1 MRNFSPTP
9 GTSSRRS
16 SLTAL
21 ALSAALVLAACGGG
35 NDESTTNTPTDPV
48 VINPTPTNPD
58 APVALGSPTLS
69 FVSPEESLD
78 LGNYTLTARVTLPV
92 NLASGA
98 NQIAAEVSAVT
109 YNPTT
114 DSLFIIGDEGT
125 YITQLSKA
133 GAVIDTMNLPAGL
146 FGDPEGLT
154 WAGGNQFVVANE
166 RERTAN
172 LVTYVGGTTL
182 NAGTVRSVKLGTT
195 VGNIGLEGVTADPM
209 TGGYIFVKE
218 TEPQGI
224 FQTTLDFAAGTASN
238 GSATTANPVNL
249 FDPALAGLADIAD
262 VHALSNTLPGT
273 APDYS
278 HLMLLSQ
285 ESGRIV
291 KVDRAG
297 RIYGTLDLPN
307 APLNLGHEGITFDKQ
322 LNMYVTNE
330 AGGGSQA
337 LPQLWVYTPTTSSA
351 QVGLGGN
358 MYLTFPAAVAAGTG
372 NITLIG
378 SGGDTRTIAVTDT
391 TQVSFSGKTV
401 KINPSVDLVADT
413 SYSIQYVSG
422 VIKDASGLATKEVNS
437 AATLAFKTVPDTT
450 PPTLQGAI
458 PQDNANGVSVGD
470 SIVLTFNEAVQAG
483 AGTFTITNGSDDI
496 RTISATDVSQVTVN
510 GSTVTLNPMLDLRAG
525 TAYSVQV
532 SANALKD
539 SASNLFAGIADSTT
553 LNFVTFGTSPTPV
566 PQLLI
571 TEVNTNAAGDDF
583 FELYNYGT
591 AAVNLLGWKWD
602 DDSADFND
610 AASAALP
617 SVSIAPGQ
625 RLVVVSAASTTAF
638 MTAWG
643 LDAATFPAVATGGPG
658 LGKGDA
664 VVLFDAT
671 GKVAASINFGKAAIT
686 AIDGTVIAQ
695 AAPSTGVT
703 AVYAEHAGVV
713 FGGTATSSA
722 VWDGVSTSAPT
733 YRAAKVGEAGGFA
746 QPTVATAIGS
756 PGQ

>member
-1 MRNFSPTP
+1 MRPFSQMP
-9 GTSSRRS
+9 GALSRRPMLAALILS
-16 SLTAL
+16 GAL
-21 ALSAALVLAACGGG
+21 ALAACGGG
-35 NDESTTNTPTDPV
+35 NDGSPASTPTDPA
-48 VINPTPTNPD
+48 TTNPD

-69 FVSPEESLD
+69 FVAPDESLD
-78 LGNYTLTARVTLPV
+78 LGNYTLTTRVTLPV

-98 NQIAAEVSAVT
+98 NQISAEVSAVT

-125 YITQLSKA
+125 YITQLSRT
-133 GAVIDTMNLPAGL
+133 GTVIDTMNLPAGL

-154 WAGGNQFVVANE
+154 WAGGNQFVVAND

-172 LVTYVGGTTL
+172 LVTYAGGTTL
-182 NAGTVRSVKLGTT
+182 NAATVRSVKLGTT

-238 GSATTANPVNL
+238 GSASTANSVNL

-262 VHALSNTLPGT
+262 VHALSNTLPST
-273 APDYS
+273 APDYG

-337 LPQLWVYTPTTSSA
+337 LPQLWVYTPTKSST
-351 QVGLGGN
+351 QVGVGSNL
-358 MYLTFPAAVAAGTG
+358 YLTFAAPVAAGTG

-378 SGGDTRTIAVTDT
+378 SGGDTRTIAITDT
-391 TQVSFSGKTV
+391 TQVSFNGSTV
-401 KINPSVDLVADT
+401 KINPTTDLAPDTAYSV
-413 SYSIQYVSG
+413 QYASG
-422 VIKDASGLATKEVNS
+422 VIKDATGLATKAVNS

-450 PPTLQGAI
+450 PPTLQSAT
-458 PQDNANGVSVGD
+458 PQDNATGVAVGD
-470 SIVLTFNEAVQAG
+470 SIVLTFSEAVQAG
-483 AGTFTITNGSDDI
+483 AGTFTITNGSDDV
-496 RTISATDVSQVTVN
+496 RTISASDTSQVAVS
-510 GSTVTLNPMLDLRAG
+510 GSTVTLNPSADLHAG

-539 SASNLFAGIADSTT
+539 TAGNLFAGIADSTT
-553 LNFVTFGTSPTPV
+553 LNFVTFGTSPTPT

-602 DDSADFND
+602 DDSADAND

-625 RLVVVSAASTTAF
+625 RLVVVAAASTTAF
-638 MTAWG
+638 TTAWG
-643 LDAATFPAVATGGPG
+643 LDAATFAAVATGGPG

-664 VVLFDAT
+664 VVLFDAA
-671 GKVAASINFGKAAIT
+671 GKVAASVYFGSKVVT
-686 AIDGTVIAQ
+686 ASDGTVLVQ
-695 AAPSTGVT
+695 VAPSPGVT
-703 AVYAEHAGVV
+703 VAYDQHAGAA
-713 FGGTATSSA
+713 FGGSEKSSA

-733 YRAAKVGEAGGFA
+733 YRTAKVGEAGGFA
-746 QPTVATAIGS
+746 QPAAAAAIGS

>member
-1 MRNFSPTP
+1 MRFLSPKT
-9 GTSSRRS
+9 GASSRRFGLS
-16 SLTAL
+16 AL
-21 ALSAALVLAACGGG
+21 ALSAALALAACGGG
-35 NDESTTNTPTDPV
+35 NDRTPADTTQPPTTTTPDT
-48 VINPTPTNPD
+48 
-58 APVALGSPTLS
+58 PVALGSPSLS
-69 FVSPEESLD
+69 FVAPDESLD

-92 NLASGA
+92 NLASGV
-98 NQIAAEVSAVT
+98 NQISAEVSAVT
-109 YNPTT
+109 YNPST

-133 GAVIDTMNLPAGL
+133 GAVIDTMDLPAGL

-154 WAGGNQFVVANE
+154 WAGGSQFVVANE

-172 LVTYVGGTTL
+172 LVTYRAGTTL
-182 NAGTVRSVKLGTT
+182 AAGTVRSVKLGTT

-249 FDPALAGLADIAD
+249 FDPALAKLADIAD
-262 VHALSNTLPGT
+262 VHALSNSLPST

-278 HLMLLSQ
+278 HLVLLSQ

-297 RIYGTLDLPN
+297 RIFGTLDLPN

-330 AGGGSQA
+330 AGGGSQS

-351 QVGLGGN
+351 KVGLGSN
-358 MYLTFPAAVAAGTG
+358 FYLTFPADVAAGTG

-378 SGGDTRTIAVTDT
+378 SDGDTRTIAVTDT

-401 KINPSVDLVADT
+401 KINPSVDLNADT
-413 SYSIQYVSG
+413 RYSIQYASG
-422 VIKDASGLATKEVNS
+422 VIKDGSGLATKAV
-437 AATLAFKTVPDTT
+437 AGADTLAFKTVPDTVA
-450 PPTLQGAI
+450 PTVQSVS
-458 PQDNANGVSVGD
+458 PQDNATGVSVGD
-470 SIVLTFNEAVQAG
+470 NIVLTFNETVQAG
-483 AGTFTITNGSDDI
+483 AGTFTLTNGSDDI
-496 RTISATDVSQVTVN
+496 RTINATDVSQVTVN
-510 GSTVTLNPMLDLRAG
+510 GKTVTLNPMLDLRAG

-532 SANALKD
+532 SATALSDLAGNA
-539 SASNLFAGIADSTT
+539 FAGIADSTT

-571 TEVNTNAAGDDF
+571 TEVNSNATGGDF
-583 FELYNYGT
+583 FEIYNHGS

-602 DDSADFND
+602 DDSGNFND
-610 AASAALP
+610 AASAAFP
-617 SVSIAPGQ
+617 AVSIAAGQ
-625 RLVVVSAASTTAF
+625 RLVVVAAANTTAF

-643 LDAATFPAVATGGPG
+643 LDPATFPAVATGGPG

-664 VVLFDAT
+664 VVLFDAS
-671 GKVAASINFGKAAIT
+671 GKVAAAINFGASAIT
-686 AIDGTVIAQ
+686 AVDGTVVSP
-695 AAPSTGVT
+695 AAPSSGV
-703 AVYAEHAGVV
+703 APVYAEHAGVV
-713 FGGTATSSA
+713 FGGSATSSA
-722 VWDGVSTSAPT
+722 VWDGLSTSAPT
-733 YRAAKVGEAGGFA
+733 YRAAAVGVAGGFA
-746 QPTVATAIGS
+746 QPGAASAIGS